1 MSRLSTPQR
10 LKIALG
16 GFVSFIG
23 VAVLSLAVLT
33 LTDSA
38 DLPAVMQGN
47 VALAAISVVA
57 ALDIGTGLLLILK
70 NIEIILSL
78 TANQQKPSDQ
88 AD

>member
-47 VALAAISVVA
+47 VALVAISVVA

-70 NIEIILSL
+70 NREIILSL
-78 TANQQKPSDQ
+78 TANQQKTSDQ

>member
-70 NIEIILSL
+70 NREIILSL